1 MRWWFGCPLSLA
13 SARRLQDVHA
23 KVNGRLLPGRMVEQ
37 AAIEIFDLAGNKLLT
52 ATLNVVFDDNV
63 RELRAMY
70 TSAVLLQRH
79 GTWDRDHSPG
89 EEVVPS
95 EQFTMSG
102 GLPAGTL
109 GCASCS
115 VQRFG
120 ALAHYPT
127 GQTRVGRSISGSTLS
142 WLQDSWSGRALWSK
156 GRM

>member
-79 GTWDRDHSPG
+79 STWDRDHSPG

-102 GLPAGTL
+102 GLPTGTL
-109 GCASCS
+109 GCASNS

-120 ALAHYPT
+120 ALAHYQT
-127 GQTRVGRSISGSTLS
+127 GQIRVGRSISESTLS
-142 WLQDSWSGRALWSK
+142 WLQDSWSGPALWSK